1 LDYKEGVESTSQ
13 LVSSECFKCH
23 GMQVSTRKIYA
34 PVTAMQRKPIPA
46 SSRIHFPD
54 EY

>member
-1 LDYKEGVESTSQ
+1 MKG
-13 LVSSECFKCH
+13 
-23 GMQVSTRKIYA
+23 STRKRSA

-46 SSRIHFPD
+46 PSRIHFPE